1 MTRIHLRLMLG
12 YRLASLTH
20 TRRRILRDSAKVL
33 HLKITVCSQCP
44 YCREETVKGW
54 GICTFRCHY
63 VYVDAPNF
71 QGRYRRIGSDAEEYK
86 RRING
91 DSEALLRSADR
102 DFYKEGIPDWCPLT
116 CAPT

>member
-1 MTRIHLRLMLG
+1 VNVKPT
-12 YRLASLTH
+12 
-20 TRRRILRDSAKVL
+20 KVL

-44 YCREETVKGW
+44 YCREETEKGW
-54 GICTFRCHY
+54 GNGTFRCHK
-63 VYVDAPNF
+63 VYDDAPNF
-71 QGRYRRIGSDAEEYK
+71 QCRYRRIGSDAEEYK